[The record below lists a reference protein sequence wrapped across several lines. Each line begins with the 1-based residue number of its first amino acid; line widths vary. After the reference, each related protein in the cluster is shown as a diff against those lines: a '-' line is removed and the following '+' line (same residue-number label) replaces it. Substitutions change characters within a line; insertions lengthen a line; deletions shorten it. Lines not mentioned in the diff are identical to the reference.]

1 MILRLVQEKVKTYTK
16 SYCSIKK
23 SNGLSENSLPT
34 HIRNAIYQEQFE
46 FELKFG
52 NRKALQ
58 AARKPDQQVH
68 RTK

>member
-34 HIRNAIYQEQFE
+34 RIRNAIYQEQ